1 MRRSRRRL
9 VAWLAAMVSLNTLT
23 TACVVDRLTAV
34 PTAIDDERA
43 LAADAGAEERALLMR
58 VDVYEDADLDAYL
71 TSIVDRLLNED
82 ERSSDARP
90 ITVTVLRDPS
100 LNAFAM
106 PSSHIFVHT
115 GLLARVENEAQLATI
130 LARELAHVSLGHGAH
145 QRPGA
150 RRRGEA
156 VAAIA
161 RTIGVATASPAG
173 SEDAASSGLSPV
185 FRVIVGQSL
194 AVVYAA
200 AVDGYGAMPAR
211 AADAGGVERLI
222 RASYDRKEAPRAF
235 ERLRR
240 AARAGGALERFFY
253 GSDKTLAERAEAIAR
268 LVAKDDVVPAVA
280 PEAVSTEE
288 RFAAVLLPV
297 VRDNVKLDVSAG
309 RFRLA
314 QEQLDRVLA
323 LTPEDARV
331 HLMAGELYRLRAQR
345 ARSVAD
351 RDELARQAL
360 TSYQRCLEL
369 DPDVAEVQRGLGLL
383 YYHFRQPERAREAFA
398 RYVALRPDA
407 PDAARVREYLAE
419 PGQ

>member
-9 VAWLAAMVSLNTLT
+9 VAWLAAIASLNALT

-34 PTAIDDERA
+34 PAALEDARG
-43 LAADAGAEERALLMR
+43 LAADADAEERALLIR

-71 TSIVDRLLNED
+71 TSIVDRLLSED

-106 PSSHIFVHT
+106 PSGHIFLHT

-130 LARELAHVSLGHGAH
+130 LARELAHVSLGHGTHHHPRAT
-145 QRPGA
+145 RTVDA
-150 RRRGEA
+150 I
-156 VAAIA
+156 AAIA
-161 RTIGVATASPAG
+161 RTIGVATASPPG
-173 SEDAASSGLSPV
+173 SDDAASDVLSPV
-185 FRVIVGQSL
+185 FRAIVSQSL
-194 AVVYAA
+194 AFAYAA
-200 AVDGYGAMPAR
+200 AVDGYGATLAR
-211 AADAGGVERLI
+211 AADAGAVERLTG
-222 RASYDRKEAPRAF
+222 ASYDRKEAPHAL

-253 GSDKTLAERAEAIAR
+253 GSDKALAESADAIAR
-268 LVAKDDVVPAVA
+268 LVAKADAVPAVGPGTA
-280 PEAVSTEE
+280 SSEE
-288 RFAAVLLPV
+288 RLAAILLPV

-323 LTPEDARV
+323 LAPEDARV

-351 RDELARQAL
+351 RDELARKAL

-383 YYHFRQPERAREAFA
+383 YYYFRQPERAREAFA

-407 PDAARVREYLAE
+407 PDVARVREYLAE
-419 PGQ
+419 PGP

>member
-1 MRRSRRRL
+1 
-9 VAWLAAMVSLNTLT
+9 
-23 TACVVDRLTAV
+23 
-34 PTAIDDERA
+34 
-43 LAADAGAEERALLMR
+43 MR

-71 TSIVDRLLNED
+71 TSIVDRLLSED

-106 PSSHIFVHT
+106 PSGHIFVHT

-130 LARELAHVSLGHGAH
+130 LARELAHVSLGHGTHHHPRAT
-145 QRPGA
+145 RTVDA
-150 RRRGEA
+150 I
-156 VAAIA
+156 AAIA
-161 RTIGVATASPAG
+161 RTIGVATASPLG
-173 SEDAASSGLSPV
+173 SDDAASGVLSPV
-185 FRVIVGQSL
+185 FRAIVSQSL
-194 AVVYAA
+194 AFAYAA
-200 AVDGYGAMPAR
+200 AVDGYGATLAR
-211 AADAGGVERLI
+211 AADAGAAERLTG
-222 RASYDRKEAPRAF
+222 ASYDRKEAPRAL

-253 GSDKTLAERAEAIAR
+253 GRDKALAESADAIAR
-268 LVAKDDVVPAVA
+268 LVAKEDAVPAVGPGTA
-280 PEAVSTEE
+280 SSEE
-288 RFAAVLLPV
+288 RLAAILLPV

-323 LTPEDARV
+323 LTPEDARA

-351 RDELARQAL
+351 RDELARKAL